1 MIDDKSKNKYQ
12 CQWCQTVWDEEH
24 LVADVFGP
32 TPLLPDGGMD
42 VSKLSCGYAD
52 CDGPVKKVDAL
63 HVYEDTLQAN
73 PPPPEDE
80 FPF

>member
-1 MIDDKSKNKYQ
+1 MADNKSKSKYQ
-12 CQWCQTVWDEEH
+12 CHWCQTVWDEEH

-32 TPLLPDGGMD
+32 APLLPDGSVD

-52 CDGPVKKVDAL
+52 CEGPVKKVDAL
-63 HVYEDTLQAN
+63 HVYEDILQAN